1 VGRGASATQGVGVSV
16 HDVPAVAA
24 RLLPPEPIEWLLG
37 SVSFETSIAPALA
50 FVAGLVL
57 TLSPVSWPSI
67 PAVMTVLT
75 PAARAGTAD
84 GLTPEWGEDRQPLSR
99 LRGALVV
106 LGFVI
111 GMDGVIATVGALAV
125 SVTYLLVRGAVAL
138 SLLAS
143 VLLAVAGLRLVTRR
157 ASLCSRTLAL
167 PPNPLRA
174 VSAGALFAVV
184 GCPGCAPIAIGVG
197 GAAAAS
203 GSVLISVLAI
213 GGFVLGRW
221 LALYAFAAAG
231 GRLLGPLGGAHWRRL
246 DLVVGTLFLI
256 GALYY
261 VLRVLLGAVETV
273 VPGTGG
279 VLAG

>member
-1 VGRGASATQGVGVSV
+1 MSIT
-16 HDVPAVAA
+16 
-24 RLLPPEPIEWLLG
+24 LPPEPIEWLLE
-37 SVSFETSIAPALA
+37 SVSFETSVAPAVA

-57 TLSPVSWPSI
+57 TLSPISWPSI

-84 GLTPEWGEDRQPLSR
+84 GLAPEWGEDRVPMSR
-99 LRGALVV
+99 VRGALVV

-125 SVTYLLVRGAVAL
+125 SVTYLLVRGAIAL
-138 SLLAS
+138 SLLAA

-167 PPNPLRA
+167 PPDPLRA
-174 VSAGALFAVV
+174 VSAGTVFAVV
-184 GCPGCAPIAIGVG
+184 GCPGCAPVAIGVG

-221 LALYAFAAAG
+221 LALYSFAAAG
-231 GRLLGPLGGAHWRRL
+231 GRVLGPLGDAKWRRL
-246 DLVVGTLFLI
+246 DLVVGWLFLV

-261 VLRVLLGAVETV
+261 LLRVLLGAVETV

>member
-1 VGRGASATQGVGVSV
+1 MINA
-16 HDVPAVAA
+16 
-24 RLLPPEPIEWLLG
+24 LPSEPIEWLLG
-37 SVSFETSIAPALA
+37 SVSFETSVAPALA
-50 FVAGLVL
+50 FAAGLVL
-57 TLSPVSWPSI
+57 TLSPISWPSI

-84 GLTPEWGEDRQPLSR
+84 GLTPEWGEEPRPMSR

-125 SVTYLLVRGAVAL
+125 SVTYLLIRGAVAL
-138 SLLAS
+138 SLVAS
-143 VLLAVAGLRLVTRR
+143 LLLAAAGLRLVTRR

-167 PPNPLRA
+167 PPDPLRA
-174 VSAGALFAVV
+174 VSAGAVFAVV
-184 GCPGCAPIAIGVG
+184 GCPGCAPVAIGVG

-203 GSVLISVLAI
+203 GSAVISVLAI
-213 GGFVLGRW
+213 VGFVLGRW
-221 LALYAFAAAG
+221 LALYSFAVAG
-231 GRLLGPLGGAHWRRL
+231 GRVLGPLGDARWRRL
-246 DLVVGTLFLI
+246 DLVVGWLFLV

-261 VLRVLLGAVETV
+261 LLRVLLGGVGTV
-273 VPGTGG
+273 VPGAGG